1 MRKFFN
7 LLVFLIVGTA
17 SVFILNNLSSIFID
31 VMRLSAASEYP
42 GDITLEG
49 LLLYLIIISV
59 LLGSVLSFLSKKL
72 PLNINNKSDKN
83 IKLLILPTLF
93 GLILF
98 IFQFIQYYKEMMS
111 LPRILF

>member
-7 LLVFLIVGTA
+7 LLVFLIVGIA
-17 SVFILNNLSSIFID
+17 SVFILNNLSSFFID

-49 LLLYLIIISV
+49 LLLYLIIISI
-59 LLGSVLSFLSKKL
+59 LLGIVLSFLSKKL
-72 PLNINNKSDKN
+72 LLNINNKSDKN
-83 IKLLILPTLF
+83 IKLLILPILF